1 MKFSKTREMHKP
13 LLKVQILIPTRIS
26 FRELHSFLLL
36 LFFFFT
42 TVNAKETAKTNA
54 TFSLTIYSS
63 KQSKAK
69 KWQNT
74 KPNPSLIS
82 PHRPCFGHSHV
93 AVMSVGPISR
103 GLWLWIHSH
112 GSLPHFPPSL
122 LSLSS
127 SLSIN
132 IK

>member
-69 KWQNT
+69 KWQKT
-74 KPNPSLIS
+74 KPNP
-82 PHRPCFGHSHV
+82 P
-93 AVMSVGPISR
+93 
-103 GLWLWIHSH
+103 
-112 GSLPHFPPSL
+112 L
-122 LSLSS
+122 LSLPTVHASDTPTWQS
-127 SLSIN
+127 CQWVPSPTASGYGYIPMALSPISPLSLVSLFLPLN
-132 IK
+132 KY

>member
-1 MKFSKTREMHKP
+1 MKFSKTREMHKT
-13 LLKVQILIPTRIS
+13 LLKIQILIPTRIS

-36 LFFFFT
+36 FFFFFT

-69 KWQNT
+69 KWQKT

-93 AVMSVGPISR
+93 AVMSVGPISH
-103 GLWLWIHSH
+103 GLPGYGCIPMTLSPIFPPLSCL
-112 GSLPHFPPSL
+112 SLPP
-122 LSLSS
+122 
-127 SLSIN
+127 SIN